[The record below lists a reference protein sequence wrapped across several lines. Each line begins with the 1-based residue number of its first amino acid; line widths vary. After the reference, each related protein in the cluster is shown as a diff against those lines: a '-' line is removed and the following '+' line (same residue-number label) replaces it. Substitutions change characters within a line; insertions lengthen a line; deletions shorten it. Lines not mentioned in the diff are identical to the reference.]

1 MRPGLSLTV
10 AIFGCVTAV
19 VAAERR
25 SLGIDDAVNRQ
36 PVQEPLEGETPE
48 QDVAD
53 VEATSLLGRP
63 LRRLALSE
71 EVRDTLEA
79 KLHEAMEDFARD
91 PEDVDNIIW
100 LGRRLAYMTRYRD
113 AIDAYTRGIR
123 LHPEEARLYRYRGHR
138 YISTR
143 RVDEAIAD
151 FERAA
156 ELIAGKPVEIEPDGI
171 PSVRGVPTSTTQFNI
186 HYHLGLAHYLKG
198 DFERAL
204 DAYRECMKYSGDS
217 DENLVATS
225 DWLYMTLRRLGR
237 DQEAA
242 KLLEPIDEDLD
253 VIDNTSYLRRLLLY
267 KGALEEDELLGPAG
281 ELDLATLGYGVANWH
296 LYNGREDQART
307 LFEKIL
313 RGSYWSAF
321 GYIAAEADLAR
332 LR

>member
-1 MRPGLSLTV
+1 MRPACSLAV
-10 AIFGCVTAV
+10 AVLGCVTAAAAAANGPIV
-19 VAAERR
+19 VRR
-25 SLGIDDAVNRQ
+25 LQDRHV
-36 PVQEPLEGETPE
+36 EGEAPAE
-48 QDVAD
+48 DVAD
-53 VEATSLLGRP
+53 IEATSFLGKP
-63 LRRLALSE
+63 LRPRAISE
-71 EVRDTLEA
+71 EARETLEA
-79 KLHEAMEDFARD
+79 NLHEAMEDFARD
-91 PEDVDNIIW
+91 AEDVDNIIW

-123 LHPEEARLYRYRGHR
+123 LHPEEARLYRHRGHR

-156 ELIAGKPVEIEPDGI
+156 ELLAGKPVEVEPDGI

-186 HYHLGLAHYLKG
+186 YYHLGLAHYLKG
-198 DFERAL
+198 DFEQAL

-237 DQEAA
+237 DPEAA
-242 KLLEPIDEDLD
+242 KVLEAIGEHLD